1 MPPRHLLTI
10 AVEEFCD
17 DPALRAIVSP
27 THRQRFEPRV
37 EADVEAL
44 LDLLA
49 QQRATAT
56 FCVSAAVASRH
67 PALLER
73 IAAAGHELGARSG
86 VVPVTV
92 ERRFWWVRPLATGE
106 ALRRRPWS
114 DLQRRLRARAAREPL
129 VLAIASW
136 EIDPAHPVVRG
147 AGGRVIGSHY
157 DGLARFRER
166 LTWCLREFPFVAAA
180 AEVGMALAPLPRAP
194 TPACAVEAAPPAVSP
209 EAAAAARTR
218 VSLVVPLL
226 DEAEGLPYLLRTLR
240 LLQERLA
247 DRWQFEFVLVDD
259 GSTDATWPLLQQ
271 AAAGRTDIVLAR
283 HEKNRGVA
291 AAIQTGMRTATAD
304 IVASI
309 DGDCSYDPA
318 ELAHMLPLLAD
329 ADLVTA
335 SPYHPRGAVANVPAW
350 RLWLSRGLS
359 RIYRLLLRRDI
370 HTWTSCFRVY
380 RKDLALSLALDN
392 ERFLGIA
399 ELLIRLVRR
408 GARIVEHPAVLES
421 RLLGFSKMKTLRTIR
436 DHLRLCWRVLR
447 GQVR

>member
-17 DPALRAIVSP
+17 DPALAAIVSP
-27 THRQRFEPRV
+27 VHRQRFESRV
-37 EADVEAL
+37 EADVAAL
-44 LDLLA
+44 LTLLSEHG
-49 QQRATAT
+49 ATAT
-56 FCVSAAVASRH
+56 FCVAATVASRH
-67 PALLER
+67 PGLLER
-73 IAAAGHELGARSG
+73 IAAAGHELTGRAA
-86 VVPVTV
+86 VPITM
-92 ERRFWWVRPLATGE
+92 ERQWWWVRPLGSGE
-106 ALRRRPWS
+106 ALRRRRWP
-114 DLQRRLRARAAREPL
+114 DLQRRLLDQAARGPL

-136 EIDPAHPVVRG
+136 EIDATQPVVRG
-147 AGGRVIGSHY
+147 AGGRVIAAHY

-166 LTWCLREFPFVAAA
+166 LSWCLREFPFVA
-180 AEVGMALAPLPRAP
+180 G
-194 TPACAVEAAPPAVSP
+194 
-209 EAAAAARTR
+209 AAAAGVVLPALPRPAAPARERASAPAVATMAGAAPRPR
-218 VSLVVPLL
+218 VSLIVPLL

-240 LLQERLA
+240 LLEERLA
-247 DRWQFEFVLVDD
+247 DRWRFEFVLVDD
-259 GSTDATWPLLQQ
+259 GSTDATWALLQQ
-271 AAAGRTDIVLAR
+271 AAVGCPGLVLAR
-283 HEKNRGVA
+283 HEHNRGVA
-291 AAIQTGMRTATAD
+291 AAIRTGMRMATAD

-318 ELAHMLPLLAD
+318 ELEHMLPLLAD

-359 RIYRLLLRRDI
+359 RLYRLLLRRDI

-380 RKDLALSLALDN
+380 RRDVVLAVPLDN

-436 DHLRLCWRVLR
+436 EHLRLCWRVFR
-447 GQVR
+447 GQLR